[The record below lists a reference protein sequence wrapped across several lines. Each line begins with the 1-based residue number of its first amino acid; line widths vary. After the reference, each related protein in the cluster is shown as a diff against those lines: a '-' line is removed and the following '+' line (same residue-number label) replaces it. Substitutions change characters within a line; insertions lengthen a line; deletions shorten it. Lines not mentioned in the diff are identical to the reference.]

1 MKNIKTLKAQVK
13 LNPVRIRVPK
23 YGNAL
28 MLLMEKASKY
38 KSCMNSFLGNVTDEV
53 EDYFDIE
60 IRGTKDVAQSVK
72 NYINL
77 NL

>member
-1 MKNIKTLKAQVK
+1 MKTFQAQVK

-28 MLLMEKASKY
+28 MLLMEEASKY
-38 KSCMNSFLGNVTDEV
+38 KSCMRSFLGNVTDEV
-53 EDYFDIE
+53 EGYFDIE
-60 IRGTKDVAQSVK
+60 IRGTKHVAQDVK
-72 NYINL
+72 KYINL

>member
-1 MKNIKTLKAQVK
+1 MELQAKVK

-23 YGNAL
+23 YGNGL
-28 MLLMEKASKY
+28 MLLMERASRY
-38 KSCMNSFLGNVTDEV
+38 SGGLGSFLGHVTEQE

-72 NYINL
+72 KYINL

>member
-1 MKNIKTLKAQVK
+1 MKAKVK

-28 MLLMEKASKY
+28 MLLMERASSY
-38 KSCMNSFLGNVTDEV
+38 KTAPFLGIVTELDKE
-53 EDYFDIE
+53 FDIE
-60 IRGTKDVAQSVK
+60 IRGTKHVAQLIK
-72 NYINL
+72 NYINN

>member
-1 MKNIKTLKAQVK
+1 MELQAKVK

-23 YGNAL
+23 YGNGL
-28 MLLMEKASKY
+28 MLLMERAIKY
-38 KSCMNSFLGNVTDEV
+38 SGGMGYFLGNVTDEL

-72 NYINL
+72 KYINA

>member
-1 MKNIKTLKAQVK
+1 MELQAKVK

-23 YGNAL
+23 HGNGL
-28 MLLMEKASKY
+28 MLLMEKASRY
-38 KSCMNSFLGNVTDEV
+38 SGGMSSFLGNVTDELD
-53 EDYFDIE
+53 DYFDVE

-72 NYINL
+72 KYINA

>member
-1 MKNIKTLKAQVK
+1 MELQAKVK

-23 YGNAL
+23 YGNGL
-28 MLLMEKASKY
+28 MLLMEKASRY
-38 KSCMNSFLGNVTDEV
+38 SGGLGSFLGHVTEQ
-53 EDYFDIE
+53 EYYFDIE

-72 NYINL
+72 KYINN